1 MNSIVTPLFNPFVRV
16 AGLCSLSLG
25 LGIILATGWTG
36 SWSGAHFD
44 GVLDTHLGGQ
54 VPLWMFMAEGV
65 IDWLSLALVLLGAG
79 RMISHTAF
87 RAIDLIGTQALA
99 RWPMILVTF
108 ATLAPGFRRYS
119 NELVQSLKSLAED
132 PPRFTLPPGGIDAVT
147 FVFVTVVMLICAV
160 WMVAL
165 MWKSFAHC
173 CNVRGG
179 RAVGA
184 FVVSIL
190 VAEVISKI
198 LIGQM
203 FRLA

>member
-1 MNSIVTPLFNPFVRV
+1 MNSIATPLFNPFVRV
-16 AGLCSLSLG
+16 AGLTSLNLG
-25 LGIILATGWTG
+25 LALILLTGWLG
-36 SWSGAHFD
+36 SWNGVHFD
-44 GVLDTHLGGQ
+44 GVLDTHVGGK

-79 RMISHTAF
+79 RMISKTAF

-99 RWPMILVTF
+99 RWPMLLVTF
-108 ATLAPGFRRYS
+108 ATFAPGFHRYS
-119 NELVQSLKSLAED
+119 VQLIDSLKSLLAN
-132 PPRFTLPPGGIDAVT
+132 PAKFAFPPGGADAVVY
-147 FVFVTVVMLICAV
+147 VFVTAATMVCAV

-184 FVVSIL
+184 FVAGLL

-198 LIGQM
+198 LIILM

>member
-1 MNSIVTPLFNPFVRV
+1 MDVHGGR
-16 AGLCSLSLG
+16 GDR
-25 LGIILATGWTG
+25 LALPG
-36 SWSGAHFD
+36 
-44 GVLDTHLGGQ
+44 
-54 VPLWMFMAEGV
+54 
-65 IDWLSLALVLLGAG
+65 LVLLGAG
-79 RMISHTAF
+79 RMISKTAL

-99 RWPMILVTF
+99 RWPMVLVCLATF
-108 ATLAPGFRRYS
+108 APGFHRYS
-119 NELVQSLKSLAED
+119 DRLLESLKSLAAD
-132 PPRFTLPPGGIDAVT
+132 PSKFAFPPGGTDAV
-147 FVFVTVVMLICAV
+147 VFGLVTAAMLVCAV

-184 FVVSIL
+184 FVVGLL

-198 LIGQM
+198 LIVQM